1 MSGIAIS
8 ASFPLGTYTGHAND
22 GQAELIPHPARLYS
36 ALVQAAALGS
46 LSTGKADST
55 YSQAALNAL
64 DWIEANPPTG
74 LRIPHCV
81 KLIDGARTI
90 AYRKEGVFFKEQGSI
105 KYKTTPR
112 RLSDG
117 TSLLGSLQWIW
128 DNPPSEDVIRTLDT
142 LCADVPHL
150 GEASSPVTLRVVK
163 AETPTHRLD
172 IEARFPLAPGA
183 LRQRCAT
190 VGRREVLDRAH
201 AAVALGKQPSV
212 ADDKHNVST
221 LPGLALP
228 PQDCLATAVYQ
239 PETQPEPDVPWS
251 SVIAIPLVPSA
262 RQIPDES
269 VVSVCLAM
277 HRAIVS
283 QLGENA
289 APEITGHY
297 PISVSPSANR
307 VAIHLLSGDTYASPF
322 NDDRDHFLILIPRGL
337 GSVAMSSLGEAL
349 ARITRVTTRSH
360 QLVLLPEELTVL
372 DGASFWRKPPS
383 DCQRLWEAAP
393 GFVPERHIKSR
404 DAHPVLELA
413 GAWSL
418 GNVMRE
424 LLPEAASANPIGRL
438 KALTQR
444 GVSIRGRALRTSR
457 PRAFVHRTD
466 RRSPV
471 MPYRLSLRLGSL
483 LPEQAIAAVGQSR
496 HLGCGLLLPLDFP
509 SDAEEVQ

>member
-46 LSTGKADST
+46 LSTGEADSP
-55 YSQAALNAL
+55 YSQAALDAL
-64 DWIEANPPTG
+64 DWFEANPPTG

-81 KLIDGARTI
+81 KLSDRAHTI
-90 AYRKEGVFFKEQGSI
+90 AFRKEGVFLKEGKSVN
-105 KYKTTPR
+105 YKVTAR

-117 TSLLGSLQWIW
+117 TSLHGSLQWIW
-128 DNPPSEDVIRTLDT
+128 DTSPSDEITRTLDT

-150 GEASSPVTLRVVK
+150 GEVSSPVTLRVAK
-163 AETPTHRLD
+163 PEPPTHRLD
-172 IEARFPLAPGA
+172 TKARFLLAPGA
-183 LRQRCAT
+183 LRKLRAT

-201 AAVALGKQPSV
+201 ASVALGKPPSV
-212 ADDKHNVST
+212 AADKHNIST
-221 LPGLALP
+221 LPGLASP
-228 PQDCLATAVYQ
+228 SQDCLATAVYQ
-239 PETQPEPDVPWS
+239 PEARPEPDVPWS
-251 SVIAIPLVPSA
+251 NVIAIPIVRSA
-262 RQIPDES
+262 GQIPDES
-269 VVSVCLAM
+269 IVSVCLAM

-297 PISVSPSANR
+297 PIGVSPSANR
-307 VAIHLLSGDTYASPF
+307 VAIHLLSGDAYASPF
-322 NDDRDHFLILIPRGL
+322 NDDRDRFLILIPRGM
-337 GSVAMSSLGEAL
+337 GSVAMSSLGAAL